1 MGVNFKK
8 DTLWNILG
16 KPVKNRDSATDMALY
31 GLRAKLDQR
40 TVRIALD

>member
-16 KPVKNRDSATDMALY
+16 KPVKNRDSATDMA
-31 GLRAKLDQR
+31 
-40 TVRIALD
+40 IAIAAF